1 MGIMMKCL
9 DHSTLLRLRRSS
21 HDAGRKQIPPEEL
34 VPRDGKRDRYVVNF
48 RFEHECD
55 GEKDVRLSVVLKPGA
70 LTAWLDVSQE
80 EYDAIPDVELSELEW
95 EEAVCVGIPRWVE

>member
-9 DHSTLLRLRRSS
+9 DHASLLRLSRSS
-21 HDAGRKQIPPEEL
+21 RDAARKQSLPEEL
-34 VPRDGKRDRYVVNF
+34 MPSDGDRRYVVNF
-48 RFEHECD
+48 RFEHEWA
-55 GEKDVRLSVVLKPGA
+55 GGKDVRLSVVLKPGA

-95 EEAVCVGIPRWVE
+95 EEAVCVGIPRWME

>member
-9 DHSTLLRLRRSS
+9 DHSTLMRLKQSS
-21 HDAGRKQIPPEEL
+21 QDAKRKQSLPKELIPA
-34 VPRDGKRDRYVVNF
+34 DRDRYVVNF
-48 RFEHECD
+48 RFEHEWN
-55 GEKDVRLSVVLKPGA
+55 GEKDVRLSVVLKPGT

>member
-1 MGIMMKCL
+1 MGITMKCL
-9 DHSTLLRLRRSS
+9 DRPSLLRLNRSS
-21 HDAGRKQIPPEEL
+21 RDAGRKQSLPEE
-34 VPRDGKRDRYVVNF
+34 VPSDRDRRYIVNF
-48 RFEHECD
+48 RFEHEYD
-55 GEKDVRLSVVLKPGA
+55 GRKDVRLSVVLKPGA

>member
-9 DHSTLLRLRRSS
+9 DRPNLVRLCRSS
-21 HDAGRKQIPPEEL
+21 REAGRKQSLPEEMI
-34 VPRDGKRDRYVVNF
+34 PSDRDRRHVVNF

-55 GEKDVRLSVVLKPGA
+55 GSKDVRLSVVLKPGA

-80 EYDAIPDVELSELEW
+80 EYDDIPDVELSELEW